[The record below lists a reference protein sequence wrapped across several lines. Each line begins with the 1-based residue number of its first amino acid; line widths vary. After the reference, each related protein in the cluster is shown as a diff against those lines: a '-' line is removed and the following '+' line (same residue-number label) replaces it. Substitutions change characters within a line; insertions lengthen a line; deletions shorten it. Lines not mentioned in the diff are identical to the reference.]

1 MATPSTIN
9 TLNNFAKGLFN
20 EQTNEFSDFLAPVV
34 TTGAATFNVIDYAKR
49 SGFQVPSGARA
60 IGGDSK
66 AVQSDGER
74 VQISL
79 KPYGLHDTID
89 TFELDQAGTSGV
101 KLMRESRVSNLISQ
115 SSNSKFKDTL
125 DVVNG
130 VVTTVAE
137 VWGGSEDPIKDID
150 AQILAISNK
159 TGKMPN
165 RIMMSLTAWSIFR
178 NNAAVIARQPGKDQV
193 SFTVEQAS
201 SMFLNPK
208 MKIMIV
214 DTVFDT
220 RINVTSSKANAMAGD
235 VYIFFAQDDSNV
247 YDNSFTKT
255 FRIQSNPF
263 QSVRVSPK
271 DYGEKIMVD
280 WTEVVYVNNPDMGVR
295 LQVTES

>member
-1 MATPSTIN
+1 MATPAAVYNLN
-9 TLNNFAKGLFN
+9 TFAKGLFN
-20 EQTNEFSDFLAPVV
+20 ESTNEYADFLAPVV
-34 TTGAATFNVIDYAKR
+34 TTGAATFSIIDYAKR
-49 SGFQVPSGARA
+49 SGFQVPSGKRA

-74 VQISL
+74 ISISL
-79 KPYGLHDTID
+79 APYGLHDTID
-89 TFELDQAGTSGV
+89 TFELDQAGDNVG
-101 KLMRESRVSNLISQ
+101 KMREARVQNLISQ

-130 VVTTVAE
+130 VVSTVGE
-137 VWGGSEDPIKDID
+137 VWGGTEDPVKDID
-150 AQILAISNK
+150 GYIVGISNA

-178 NNAAVIARQPGKDQV
+178 NNAKVISRQPGKDQV
-193 SFTVEQAS
+193 SLTLEQAS
-201 SMFLNPK
+201 GLFVNPN

-220 RINVTSSKANAMAGD
+220 KINATSAKANALAGD
-235 VYIFFAQDDSNV
+235 CYIFYAQENANT

-263 QSVRVSPK
+263 QSVRVSQK
-271 DYGEKIMVD
+271 DYGEKVMVD
-280 WTEVVYVNNPDMGVR
+280 WTEVVYVNNPAMGKR
-295 LQVTES
+295 LQITES

>member
-20 EQTNEFSDFLAPVV
+20 ENTNEFSDFLAPVV
-34 TTGAATFNVIDYAKR
+34 TTGGAVFSVIDYAKR

-60 IGGDSK
+60 IGGDSA

-89 TFELDQAGTSGV
+89 TFELDQAGTTGV
-101 KLMRESRVSNLISQ
+101 SLMRQSRVSNLVSQ
-115 SSNSKFKDTL
+115 ASNSKFRDTL

-130 VVTTVAE
+130 VVTTVPE
-137 VWGGSEDPIKDID
+137 VWGSSDNPIKDID
-150 AQILAISNK
+150 AQILAISNA

-178 NNAAVIARQPGKDQV
+178 NNSAVIARQPGKNQV
-193 SFTVEQAS
+193 SITPEQAS

-208 MKIMIV
+208 MMIMIV

-220 RINVTSSKANAMAGD
+220 RINVTSSKTNAMAGD
-235 VYIFFAQDDSNV
+235 VYIFYAADGANV
-247 YDNSFTKT
+247 YDNSFAKT

-263 QSVRVSPK
+263 QSVRVSQK

-280 WTEVVYVNNPDMGVR
+280 WTEVVYVNNPAMGVR
-295 LQVTES
+295 LQVTAS